1 MFQSIGSIA
10 TRRKMGPRLTGFFKN
25 DSEKLWDWAELLA
38 AFRMEKIIL
47 FVYLETALHWCPQGR
62 EI

>member
-1 MFQSIGSIA
+1 
-10 TRRKMGPRLTGFFKN
+10 MGPRLTGFFKN